1 MQKQQ
6 TSGRRITVRGEL
18 ALAVAVTINS
28 FAVAAT
34 VYAGLGISPV
44 SSFPYALSLV
54 FPFLTLGTWTYLF
67 QGAMILTLM
76 ILRRRFVPTYL
87 FSFVVGFAFGNLLDV
102 FGAWWPAMPHTMGW
116 RILYFVLS
124 CPVIG
129 LGIAL
134 SNRCKLPIIPAD
146 LFARDLAGILNKPF
160 PRVKMTIDLTCVTVA
175 ALLTAGFLH
184 NLQGVGAGTVIGALC
199 YGPLG
204 GWFGRLL
211 DRHFDFVSV
220 LSPKREGAEPGA
232 GG

>member
-116 RILYFVLS
+116 RILYFALS

-134 SNRCKLPIIPAD
+134 SNRCKLPIIPTD
-146 LFARDLAGILNKPF
+146 LFPRELSQITGIPY
-160 PRVKMTIDLTCVTVA
+160 PRIKISFDVICLSLTACMTVLFLGHLEGLGIGTVA
-175 ALLTAGFLH
+175 AALTMGKA
-184 NLQGVGAGTVIGALC
+184 VGLTGA
-199 YGPLG
+199 
-204 GWFGRLL
+204 WL
-211 DRHFDFVSV
+211 DRRVRFVSV
-220 LSPKREGAEPGA
+220 LTEKKRKAA
-232 GG
+232 SI